1 MFSRLAIK
9 LSAAW
14 CDAASTAAITATAK
28 TAAVHNRRLS
38 RRPRLRPRIP
48 VKVSC
53 SDGAEARNRSSYS
66 LTVMTFL
73 SKTHMRI
80 NGLSTR
86 YALAD
91 ALPVV
96 AESFHTTAVK
106 RQR

>member
-1 MFSRLAIK
+1 
-9 LSAAW
+9 
-14 CDAASTAAITATAK
+14 
-28 TAAVHNRRLS
+28 
-38 RRPRLRPRIP
+38 
-48 VKVSC
+48 
-53 SDGAEARNRSSYS
+53 
-66 LTVMTFL
+66 MTFL

>member
-1 MFSRLAIK
+1 LIARGVPSVM
-9 LSAAW
+9 
-14 CDAASTAAITATAK
+14 TAPAK
-28 TAAVHNRRLS
+28 TAAVHNRHLS
-38 RRPRLRPRIP
+38 RRPRLGPRIP

-73 SKTHMRI
+73 SKTRMRI
-80 NGLSTR
+80 NGINTH

-96 AESFHTTAVK
+96 AEGFHTTAVK
-106 RQR
+106 AATIALDAS